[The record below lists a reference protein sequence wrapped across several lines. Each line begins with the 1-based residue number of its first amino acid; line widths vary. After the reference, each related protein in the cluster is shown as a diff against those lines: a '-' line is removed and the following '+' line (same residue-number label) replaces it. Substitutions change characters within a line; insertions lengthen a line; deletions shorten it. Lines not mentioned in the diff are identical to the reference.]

1 MPTTTSCRCVLRRG
15 DRNLD
20 GAMSWARPLPLTAFA
35 EDGPLGELQVPEGDI
50 LVHRQVLAQPGPE
63 LASRAWARL
72 ADGTPLITGAPQGKG
87 WLVLVHT
94 TANTT
99 WSNLPLSG
107 VFVDLLQRIVAL
119 APGAGGGA
127 RGVLAPIEV
136 LDAEGHLGE
145 PSPAAQPIAAAE
157 LADDAGQPA
166 APAGSVRAGRGRAR
180 KPPRQ
185 ALNLASAV
193 PDLQALQPSD
203 FPTRAARL
211 HDLGGDR
218 SDAVAA
224 AGGAAAG
231 AGRHAD
237 RAAAARPAV
246 PAPRRGR
253 RRGGARRAAAGVG
266 RRTEPAW
273 AQDEAIIAA
282 TAETRLAYV
291 LTGLDEVDELS
302 RAGLE
307 GLTLV
312 LNRRTAVDAG
322 EPLGV
327 NLAVDDLNLFPLLY
341 WPIRSD
347 QPELA
352 SGVAERLDAYLRQGG
367 MILFDTGDA
376 ATMIPGQTGAGAGEL
391 RLRQLLAGL
400 NLPRLEPMPEDHT
413 LTRSFYLLQDFPG
426 RFVGSTVWVDR
437 ADPSI
442 NDGVSSVIIGGNEWA
457 GAWAVDDLGM
467 ATYPVV
473 PGGERQR
480 ELARRFGVNLVMYAL
495 TGNYKTDQVHI
506 PALLER
512 LGQ

>member
-1 MPTTTSCRCVLRRG
+1 
-15 DRNLD
+15 
-20 GAMSWARPLPLTAFA
+20 MSWARPQPLAAFA
-35 EDGPLGELQVPEGDI
+35 EDGPLGELRVPDGDV
-50 LVHRQVLAQPGPE
+50 LVHRQVLAQPSPE

-72 ADGTPLITGAPQGKG
+72 ADGTPLITGAPVGKG

-136 LDAEGHLGE
+136 LDAEGHLGA
-145 PSPAAQPIAAAE
+145 PNPAAQPIAAAE
-157 LADDAGQPA
+157 LATTPA
-166 APAGSVRAGRGRAR
+166 SPQHPPGLYGPVEAAEEA
-180 KPPRQ
+180 PRQ

-203 FPTRAARL
+203 FATGVRDYTTSAEVDLMPWLLLAAL
-211 HDLGGDR
+211 LL
-218 SDAVAA
+218 AL
-224 AGGAAAG
+224 
-231 AGRHAD
+231 AD
-237 RAAAARPAV
+237 TLIGLQLRGLLIRRRAAAA
-246 PAPRRGR
+246 
-253 RRGGARRAAAGVG
+253 AAALGGLLLVSVAN
-266 RRTEPAW
+266 EPAS
-273 AQDEAIIAA
+273 AQDQAIIAA

-291 LTGLDEVDELS
+291 LTGLNEVDELS

-341 WPIRSD
+341 WPVRSD
-347 QPELA
+347 QPDLA

-437 ADPSI
+437 ADPSV